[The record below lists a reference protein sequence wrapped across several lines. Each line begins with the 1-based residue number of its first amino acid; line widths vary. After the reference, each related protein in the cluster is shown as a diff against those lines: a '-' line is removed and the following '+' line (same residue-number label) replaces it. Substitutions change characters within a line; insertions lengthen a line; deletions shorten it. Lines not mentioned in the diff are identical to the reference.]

1 MENNWEY
8 DYSELYRG
16 ANAQAAPGSTGPDA
30 PAPQPPKPPKKKRH
44 PGLGKQVALRA
55 LSLVLVA
62 AVAFGGGYLGVTL
75 GWMNRAPQPVTPPAN
90 MPSPGA
96 ALAAGPGGGTDFSAV
111 ASQVAPSVVVVT
123 TEQLQTNGLW
133 GQYVTSGAGS
143 GVILSEDGYI
153 ITNNHVVSG
162 ATNIKVTLYDDT
174 EYPATLVGTDRQSD
188 VAVLKVEANGLIPP
202 AIGNSDQMLVG
213 QSVLAVGNPLGEL
226 GGTVTNGIISALG
239 RQVNVEGNSMT
250 LLQHNAAVSP
260 GNSGGGLFNE
270 RGELIGIVNAKS
282 TGDYAEGLGFAIP
295 INDALN
301 SFNSIC
307 ENGYVT
313 GRAAL
318 GVTVI
323 PINDMQTAMQAGV
336 STPGVYIQKVT
347 EGGAAEQAGLQS
359 GDRFVIVENTVIET
373 TGDLTN
379 LLSGYSVGD
388 EITVQVARGRK
399 LITVQVILGEM
410 SAPQG

>member
-16 ANAQAAPGSTGPDA
+16 VNAQPEPPTAPM
-30 PAPQPPKPPKKKRH
+30 QPPQKKKSGR
-44 PGLGKQVALRA
+44 GKRIVLRA

-62 AVAFGGGYLGVTL
+62 AVAFGGGWLGVYVGMQNQPASSAQSAAL
-75 GWMNRAPQPVTPPAN
+75 MPNAAKPLPQ
-90 MPSPGA
+90 SSGA
-96 ALAAGPGGGTDFSAV
+96 AADFVSV
-111 ASQVAPSVVVVT
+111 SSQVAPSVVVVT
-123 TEQLQTNGLW
+123 TEQQQANGLW

-153 ITNNHVVSG
+153 ITNNHVISN

-174 EYPATLVGTDRQSD
+174 EYPATLVGADRQSD
-188 VAVLKVEANGLIPP
+188 VAVLKIEATGLTPP
-202 AIGNSDQMLVG
+202 AIGNSEDLAVG

-239 RQVNVEGNSMT
+239 REVVVEGTTMT

-295 INDALN
+295 INDAMA
-301 SFNSIC
+301 SYNSIR
-307 ENGYVT
+307 ESGYVT
-313 GRAAL
+313 GRAAM
-318 GVTVI
+318 GITVVSLTS
-323 PINDMQTAMQAGV
+323 PQTMQQAGV
-336 STPGVYIQKVT
+336 SVPGVYIQSVI
-347 EGGAAEQAGLQS
+347 EGGAAAKAGLEP
-359 GDRFVIVENTVIET
+359 GDRFVSVEETMIEST
-373 TGDLTN
+373 NDLTN
-379 LLSGYSVGD
+379 LLSAHSVGD
-388 EITVQVARGRK
+388 EITVQVSRGRK
-399 LITVQVILGEM
+399 LITTKVVLGEQE
-410 SAPQG
+410 APTAP

>member
-16 ANAQAAPGSTGPDA
+16 VNAQPKSSTEPPTAPMEPPRKKGSG
-30 PAPQPPKPPKKKRH
+30 KGKKI
-44 PGLGKQVALRA
+44 ALRI

-62 AVAFGGGYLGVTL
+62 AVAFGGGWLGVYVGIQIQASNT
-75 GWMNRAPQPVTPPAN
+75 PQSAA
-90 MPSPGA
+90 PSPNA
-96 ALAAGPGGGTDFSAV
+96 AQPLPQNGGTAVDFVSV
-111 ASQVAPSVVVVT
+111 SSQVAPSVVVVT
-123 TEQLQTNGLW
+123 TEQLQANGLW

-153 ITNNHVVSG
+153 ITNNHVISN
-162 ATNIKVTLYDDT
+162 ATNIKVTLCDDT

-188 VAVLKVEANGLIPP
+188 VAVLKIEATGLIPP
-202 AIGNSDQMLVG
+202 DIGNSDELAVG
-213 QSVLAVGNPLGEL
+213 QNVLAVGNPLGEL

-239 RQVNVEGNSMT
+239 RDVEVEGTAMT

-295 INDALN
+295 INDAMA
-301 SFNSIC
+301 SYNSIR
-307 ENGYVT
+307 ESGYVT

-318 GVTVI
+318 GVTVVALTS
-323 PINDMQTAMQAGV
+323 PQTAQQAGV
-336 STPGVYIQKVT
+336 SIPGVYIQSVT
-347 EGGAAEQAGLQS
+347 DGGAAAKAGLEP
-359 GDRFVIVENTVIET
+359 GDRFVSVDDTAIEST
-373 TGDLTN
+373 TDLTN
-379 LLSGYSVGD
+379 LLSRHSVGD
-388 EITVQVARGRK
+388 EIMVQVARGRK
-399 LITVQVILGEM
+399 IITAKVVLGEQE
-410 SAPQG
+410 APVAP